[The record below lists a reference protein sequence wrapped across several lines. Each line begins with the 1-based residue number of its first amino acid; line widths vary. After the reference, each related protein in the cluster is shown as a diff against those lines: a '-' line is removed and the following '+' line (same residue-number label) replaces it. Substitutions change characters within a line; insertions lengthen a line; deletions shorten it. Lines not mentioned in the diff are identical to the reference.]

1 MVRRYKKK
9 PFYEAS
15 KIPQATVFKVV
26 SGYTMGM
33 SAQKC
38 ADQVGISRQSVQKIY
53 TAIGERVVWLLEGN
67 FPTSNNKMGD
77 FLTKFGDVAVFNQML
92 ELLKEK
98 SRGILSQYGSEITY
112 EDFKNYRETGAITI
126 NGQQGQE
133 KTATHHFFRYR
144 ILNLLI
150 RLSEKN
156 YGIREAQYPRHYAF
170 CKLYFLV
177 LTVMMSQ
184 TIIETNATGVTH
196 AQMHEKMLSQVDED
210 KRGKL
215 ESMIFEAKCNMILTM
230 LMVFS
235 LYEQAI

>member
-1 MVRRYKKK
+1 M
-9 PFYEAS
+9 
-15 KIPQATVFKVV
+15 
-26 SGYTMGM
+26 
-33 SAQKC
+33 
-38 ADQVGISRQSVQKIY
+38 
-53 TAIGERVVWLLEGN
+53 
-67 FPTSNNKMGD
+67 
-77 FLTKFGDVAVFNQML
+77 
-92 ELLKEK
+92 
-98 SRGILSQYGSEITY
+98 SQYGSKITY

-170 CKLYFLV
+170 CKLYYLV

-184 TIIETNATGVTH
+184 TINETNVTGVTH

-210 KRGKL
+210 KRSTL
-215 ESMIFEAKCNMILTM
+215 ETMIFEAKCNMVLCM
-230 LMVFS
+230 LLIFS
-235 LYEQAI
+235 LYEEAI

>member
-26 SGYTMGM
+26 AGYTMGM
-33 SAQKC
+33 SSQKC
-38 ADQVGISRQSVQKIY
+38 ADQVGLSRQSVQKIF
-53 TAIGERVVWLLEGN
+53 TDIGERVVWLLEGN
-67 FPTSNNKMGD
+67 FPTSNNRMGD

-98 SRGILSQYGSEITY
+98 SGEILSQYGSEITY

-144 ILNLLI
+144 IINLLI

-170 CKLYFLV
+170 CKLYFLI

-184 TIIETNATGVTH
+184 TIHETNATGISH
-196 AQMHEKMLSQVDED
+196 AKMHEKILSQVAED
-210 KRGKL
+210 KRSAL
-215 ESMIFEAKCNMILTM
+215 ETMIFEAKCNMVSCM
-230 LMVFS
+230 LLIFS
-235 LYEQAI
+235 LYDEAI